1 MKGFDLL
8 RMKRVA
14 VAGLVAAPSVLVG
27 AQGAATGTDQEA
39 TPAMLALG
47 DSVFHGKVGAA
58 LCYVCHG
65 PAGKGVTGLGPNL
78 TDKEWLNGDG
88 SLAFIEK
95 TVETGVPKPKK
106 SPAPMPPRGGG
117 QLNESQIKA
126 VAAYVYSLSHP
137 KK

>member
-1 MKGFDLL
+1 MGDKLQLRLPLILL
-8 RMKRVA
+8 A
-14 VAGLVAAPSVLVG
+14 LLPALFPPEGQEAAP
-27 AQGAATGTDQEA
+27 

-78 TDKEWLNGDG
+78 TDKEWTNGDG
-88 SLAFIEK
+88 SVAFIVK
-95 TVETGVPKPKK
+95 TVTEGVPKPKK
-106 SPAPMPPRGGG
+106 FPAPMPPKGGG
-117 QLNESQIKA
+117 TLNESQVSA
-126 VAAYVYSLSHP
+126 VAAYVHSLSQP